1 MGAIPTTVLPQKSRQ
16 VVRLQSKNCANID
29 SSRQTIRMFLR
40 YLDSLVYNVET
51 LRHVFVEFLAEFRKS
66 NVATVLFE

>member
-1 MGAIPTTVLPQKSRQ
+1 
-16 VVRLQSKNCANID
+16 
-29 SSRQTIRMFLR
+29 MFLR

-66 NVATVLFE
+66 NVATVLFEQGNAKLALQLLNGIGESRLSNKQFSEIP